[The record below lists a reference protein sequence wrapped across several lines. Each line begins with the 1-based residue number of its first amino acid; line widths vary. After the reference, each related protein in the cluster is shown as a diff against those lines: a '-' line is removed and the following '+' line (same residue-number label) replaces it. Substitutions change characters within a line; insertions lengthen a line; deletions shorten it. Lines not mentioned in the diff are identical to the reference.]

1 MAIQNNSNNGKKTT
15 TTTTVKTLKGKMQ
28 PLSPMK
34 SAEFYAE
41 QAKQNNANANANAN
55 KSNNANPAN
64 QQSKQLLK
72 RLGIAGAVVAVLLG
86 ILFGVEQ
93 FNKPESPA
101 EPNVAPLVIPDV
113 ASISE
118 NNQQNQN
125 NQNNQNADLQ
135 NIIPAENSNLN
146 PELTAENPEK
156 NNQNLVENNSQIAT
170 IDKTQPAAADS
181 FGTFAEAE
189 HQASA
194 QAKSPQ
200 ISQNTSMQQ
209 GGHTILKLNPQQNQQ
224 VQQTQIK
231 PIQKNNNEKSI
242 TDKSATNR
250 KLAEMQKNQQIPQNF
265 VAEETSAPPM
275 LGSNKS
281 APSLPERN
289 NLPNTRIVSMQNVT
303 QTQIT
308 SAERSIIPNDKFRIQ
323 VGVFDSKANPQSAEN
338 LYQKLVA
345 AGIPAVLENRV
356 QVGPFTNKAQA
367 EKAQQKLK
375 ELGINGVIVIPKN

>member
-1 MAIQNNSNNGKKTT
+1 
-15 TTTTVKTLKGKMQ
+15 
-28 PLSPMK
+28 
-34 SAEFYAE
+34 
-41 QAKQNNANANANAN
+41 
-55 KSNNANPAN
+55 
-64 QQSKQLLK
+64 
-72 RLGIAGAVVAVLLG
+72 
-86 ILFGVEQ
+86 
-93 FNKPESPA
+93 
-101 EPNVAPLVIPDV
+101 
-113 ASISE
+113 
-118 NNQQNQN
+118 
-125 NQNNQNADLQ
+125 
-135 NIIPAENSNLN
+135 
-146 PELTAENPEK
+146 
-156 NNQNLVENNSQIAT
+156 
-170 IDKTQPAAADS
+170 
-181 FGTFAEAE
+181 
-189 HQASA
+189 
-194 QAKSPQ
+194 
-200 ISQNTSMQQ
+200 MQQ

-275 LGSNKS
+275 LGSDKS

>member
-41 QAKQNNANANANAN
+41 QAKQNNANANANANAN

-118 NNQQNQN
+118 NNQQ

-323 VGVFDSKANPQSAEN
+323 AGVFDSKANPQSAEN

>member
-86 ILFGVEQ
+86 ILFGVEH

-101 EPNVAPLVIPDV
+101 EPNVPPLVIPDV
-113 ASISE
+113 ASVSE
-118 NNQQNQN
+118 NNQQ

-200 ISQNTSMQQ
+200 ISQNISMQQ

-224 VQQTQIK
+224 IQQTQIK

>member
-55 KSNNANPAN
+55 ANKSNNANPAN

-93 FNKPESPA
+93 FNRPESPA
-101 EPNVAPLVIPDV
+101 EPNVPPLVIPDV

-118 NNQQNQN
+118 NNQQ

-200 ISQNTSMQQ
+200 ISQNISMQQ

-275 LGSNKS
+275 LGSDKS

>member
-93 FNKPESPA
+93 FNKTESPA
-101 EPNVAPLVIPDV
+101 EPNVPPLVIPDV
-113 ASISE
+113 ASVSE
-118 NNQQNQN
+118 NNQQ

-200 ISQNTSMQQ
+200 ISQNISMQQ

-231 PIQKNNNEKSI
+231 PIQKNNNEKYI

-250 KLAEMQKNQQIPQNF
+250 KLAEMQKNQQISQNF